1 MGCIYCSLLFIKKYR
16 QSVIKYYLSPDFM
29 FDILYKY
36 LIQNR
41 SVALPGLGTLE
52 LQKIPSI
59 SNFSSHIILPP
70 SYKVIFDDTQ
80 DTPSKNLFQ
89 YITSQTGITEWE
101 AIKQLNDFS
110 FNIKIGL
117 KEGKK
122 ITWKKVG
129 EFSMEDNGI
138 TTLESAKIEYDFMEP
153 VPAIRVIRN
162 NVNHT
167 ILRGDTEVS
176 ESFFRQEEAETITTG
191 KNRKWWIGAIVL
203 GAIALL
209 LIFLYLYNNGF
220 SASDFFNTSKPVIK
234 EAPATYR

>member
-1 MGCIYCSLLFIKKYR
+1 
-16 QSVIKYYLSPDFM
+16 M
-29 FDILYKY
+29 FNILYKY

-52 LQKIPSI
+52 MQKIPSI

-70 SYKVIFDDTQ
+70 SYKITFDDTQ
-80 DTPSKNLFQ
+80 DAPSKNLFQ
-89 YITSQTGITEWE
+89 YITSQTGVTEWE

-110 FNIKIGL
+110 FNIKNSL

-122 ITWKKVG
+122 ISWKKVG

-138 TTLESAKIEYDFMEP
+138 TILESAKIEYDFMEP

-162 NVNHT
+162 NINYT
-167 ILRGDTEVS
+167 IRRGDVEVS
-176 ESFFRQEEAETITTG
+176 ENFFRQQQAEAITTER
-191 KNRKWWIGAIVL
+191 NRKWWIGAIVL

-209 LIFLYLYNNGF
+209 LIWLYLYNNGF
-220 SASDFFNTSKPVIK
+220 TLSDFFNTSKPVIK

>member
-1 MGCIYCSLLFIKKYR
+1 
-16 QSVIKYYLSPDFM
+16 M
-29 FDILYKY
+29 FNILYKY

-41 SVALPGLGTLE
+41 SVALPGLGTLV
-52 LQKIPSI
+52 LQKVPSI
-59 SNFSSHIILPP
+59 SNFSDHVILPP
-70 SYKVIFDDTQ
+70 SYKIIFDDTQ

-89 YITSQTGITEWE
+89 YITSQTGIAEWE

-110 FNIKIGL
+110 FDIKNSL

-138 TTLESAKIEYDFMEP
+138 TMMECAKIEYDFMEP
-153 VPAIRVIRN
+153 VPAVRVIRN

-167 ILRGDTEVS
+167 ILRGDVEVS
-176 ESFFRQEEAETITTG
+176 ESFFRHQETEAIATIR
-191 KNRKWWIGAIVL
+191 NRKWWIGAIIL
-203 GAIALL
+203 GAVALL

-220 SASDFFNTSKPVIK
+220 TVNDFFNTSKPLIK
-234 EAPATYR
+234 EAPATYQ